1 MKSVRKEIEI
11 STNDKI
17 EIVDITSRVEDIV
30 RSSGIEDGLALVYP
44 MHTSSAVYISD
55 SDRALTGD
63 FEALL
68 AELAPINRDY
78 AHDRSD
84 PKQNAV
90 AHLKAILAGHHVVM
104 PVTSGALDLGT
115 YQTVY
120 YAEFDGCRPKEVLVK
135 VIGE

>member
-1 MKSVRKEIEI
+1 MKSVRKKIEI
-11 STNDKI
+11 TTRDKV
-17 EIVDITSRVEDIV
+17 EIVDITSRVEEIV

-63 FEALL
+63 FERLL
-68 AELAPINRDY
+68 DELAPTDRDY
-78 AHDRSD
+78 GHDRSD
-84 PKQNAV
+84 PKQNAA

-104 PVTSGALDLGT
+104 PVTAGTLDLGT

-135 VIGE
+135 VIGD

>member
-1 MKSVRKEIEI
+1 MKCVRKEIDVTTRH
-11 STNDKI
+11 SV
-17 EIVDITSRVEDIV
+17 EIVDITPRVDEIV

-55 SDRALTGD
+55 SDRALTAD
-63 FEALL
+63 FEKLL
-68 AELAPINRDY
+68 AELAPDDREY
-78 AHDRSD
+78 GHDRSD
-84 PKQNAV
+84 PKQNAT

-104 PVTSGALDLGT
+104 PVTAGALDLGT